1 MNSKLNTQKKKLNS
15 KLSSKEAA
23 CYPSDDNLII
33 GILVII
39 TVGIIA
45 MVVDVAAEKPPS
57 IKFKITEASI
67 TQFDIT
73 SDNTLY
79 YNFKVTITAKNYKNE
94 IKYFEKKMDAISS
107 YKGNQLSSMTME
119 PFVLG
124 NKNTVT
130 LQPIVFEGNS
140 LIRLVPKE
148 LVEYN
153 NETQLGI
160 YNLQFELSPFLY
172 CSLRIPLIS
181 NDKLTPTFNV
191 TECQCSRYSTCFD

>member
-1 MNSKLNTQKKKLNS
+1 MNSKLNTQKKKMNS
-15 KLSSKEAA
+15 KLSSKEAG
-23 CYPSDDNLII
+23 CDDAII
-33 GILVII
+33 GILVLFIAML
-39 TVGIIA
+39 GIIA
-45 MVVDVAAEKPPS
+45 MHVAADKQPPS

-107 YKGNQLSSMTME
+107 YKGNQLSSMTLE
-119 PFVLG
+119 PFVIG
-124 NKNTVT
+124 STNTVT